1 MIRDPMS
8 IWQYAAPVARRAG
21 STVGRLGARGPEGE
35 WGMASCARS
44 GGSAS
49 LKRAR
54 FGGGNRVSERCCQCL
69 PETGT
74 WTAWRDM
81 VGEQPCIAL
90 SCDGMACT
98 AQCLYSLFG
107 APGRSRSLRVA
118 PGRSESLRAGHKK
131 GPGLLH
137 LGIELPHPGASETAR
152 IHDSAHARF
161 HMNKRN
167 PVVGWPLGR
176 LATWPLGH
184 LAVWLCQFN
193 TYAQCLSHRC

>member
-1 MIRDPMS
+1 M
-8 IWQYAAPVARRAG
+8 RRQWRG
-21 STVGRLGARGPEGE
+21 VLGAPWEGWAPEGQWANGDDVVCEE
-35 WGMASCARS
+35 WWECLSQTSKIRRRKPS
-44 GGSAS
+44 VRKVLSVSA
-49 LKRAR
+49 
-54 FGGGNRVSERCCQCL
+54 GNGHVD
-69 PETGT
+69 GV
-74 WTAWRDM
+74 AWRDA

-107 APGRSRSLRVA
+107 APGRSR
-118 PGRSESLRAGHKK
+118 SLRAGHKK

-167 PVVGWPLGR
+167 PVVGWPLG
-176 LATWPLGH
+176 LLVIWPLGH

-193 TYAQCLSHRC
+193 TYAQRLSHRR